1 MAKGVKVGIAAGW
14 YEDPWN
20 QADLRWWDGQQWSGR
35 TATTVPD
42 PGGGDVAAP
51 LSATTGIEHLI
62 GRDGRIAVIDVETTG
77 LYTNDRIVEIAVLT
91 LDCDGR
97 VHDEFETLVQPMR
110 DVGPTWIHGVD
121 ANMVR
126 DAPTFADVAHH
137 VASRIDGAVV
147 VGHNVRFDM
156 RMLGSELSRVGIE
169 VDWGAA
175 LDTLRATRC
184 KLGQACHEHGITLD
198 NAHRAIA
205 DARAT
210 ARLLFVTRHHY
221 SDPCT
226 PVVAR
231 PLQVTPLRVR
241 AREGHID
248 VLPPAPY
255 LAALARGMHT
265 SIEVAPYVQLLD
277 VAMADLK
284 LTPHER
290 AELLDLAGDLGLDG
304 HAVDRAHRE
313 FLNGLIDAALD
324 DGVVTDDERD
334 QLCRAA
340 ALLEVDA
347 EAVMSRI
354 EPFRASVEG
363 MGLSPGMTVCFTG
376 QGQLN
381 GSLVDRAS
389 QESMALQHG
398 LFVAKSVTKK
408 GPDLVVAAD
417 GDSRSSKARKAR
429 QQGIAICS
437 FSDFVHALETGG
449 VVAAMRVDIAD
460 KALVCVS
467 CGTSWMASQRT
478 VGSVCVD
485 CSRSALLQQTP
496 ASGLHPQPTPMQ
508 PHAELGAVTLL
519 CAECGNHWERA
530 QVRGRR
536 PKVCPDCASSRTV

>member
-1 MAKGVKVGIAAGW
+1 MGIAAGW
-14 YEDPWN
+14 YDDPWN

-35 TATTVPD
+35 TATTVPELGD
-42 PGGGDVAAP
+42 GGSAAP
-51 LSATTGIEHLI
+51 PSATAGIEHLI

-77 LYTNDRIVEIAVLT
+77 LYTSDRIVEIAVLI

-147 VGHNVRFDM
+147 VGHNVKFDM
-156 RMLGSELSRVGIE
+156 RILGSELSRVGIE

-175 LDTLRATRC
+175 LDTLLATRC
-184 KLGQACHEHGITLD
+184 KLGQACQEHGITLE

-210 ARLLFVTRHHY
+210 ARLLFATRHHY
-221 SDPCT
+221 SDPCA

-255 LAALARGMHT
+255 LAALASGMHT
-265 SIEVAPYVQLLD
+265 SIEVAPYAQLLHL
-277 VAMADLK
+277 AMADLK
-284 LTPHER
+284 LTPDER
-290 AELLDLAGDLGLDG
+290 VGLRDLASELGLDD
-304 HAVDRAHRE
+304 HAVGRAHRE
-313 FLNGLIDAALD
+313 FLNGLIDAALED
-324 DGVVTDDERD
+324 SVVTDDERD
-334 QLCRAA
+334 QICRAA
-340 ALLEVDA
+340 ALLEVDV

-354 EPFRASVEG
+354 EPFRGLVED
-363 MGLSPGMTVCFTG
+363 MVLSPGMTVCFTG

-389 QESMALQHG
+389 QEEMALRHG

-437 FSDFVHALETGG
+437 FSDFVSALDAGG
-449 VVAAMRVDIAD
+449 VVAAMRVDVAD
-460 KALVCVS
+460 KAMVCIT
-467 CGTSWMASQRT
+467 CGNSWMARRHT
-478 VGSVCVD
+478 FGSVCVD

-496 ASGLHPQPTPMQ
+496 VFGSHPQPRRMQ
-508 PHAELGAVTLL
+508 AEARPGVIMLL
-519 CAECGNHWERA
+519 CVECGNHWERA

-536 PKVCPDCASSRTV
+536 PKVCPDCAPS